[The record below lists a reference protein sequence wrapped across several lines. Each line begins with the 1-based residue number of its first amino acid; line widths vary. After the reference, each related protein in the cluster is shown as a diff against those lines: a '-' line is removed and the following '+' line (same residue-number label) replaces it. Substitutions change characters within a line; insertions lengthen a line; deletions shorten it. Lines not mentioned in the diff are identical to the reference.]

1 MGIVPLLSENENNE
15 TSWLWN
21 KKRQKKQWKKNS
33 ELNAKIVSQ
42 LQQYQQK
49 MVKNPS
55 IVQCVDIDMQVQR
68 TLVNQIHKCMW
79 YYKGKEFNETPEDFQ
94 GFVYEITDINTG
106 KKYIGKKN
114 FWKPKILP
122 KTKTRKRRVR
132 TRTESDWRTYFGSS
146 EEVKLLVE
154 ERADD
159 FKREILRLCKSKG
172 EMTYFEMKEQFDRDV
187 LFREDYYNEFIGGKI
202 HSKHLKGISNV

>member
-1 MGIVPLLSENENNE
+1 
-15 TSWLWN
+15 
-21 KKRQKKQWKKNS
+21 
-33 ELNAKIVSQ
+33 
-42 LQQYQQK
+42 
-49 MVKNPS
+49 
-55 IVQCVDIDMQVQR
+55 
-68 TLVNQIHKCMW
+68 MW
-79 YYKGKEFNETPEDFQ
+79 YYNGKEFNETPEEFQ
-94 GFVYEITDINTG
+94 GFVYMITDINTG
-106 KKYIGKKN
+106 RKYIGKKN

-132 TRTESDWRTYFGSS
+132 TRTESDWKTYFGSS

-202 HSKHLKGISNV
+202 HSKHLKGISDV

>member
-1 MGIVPLLSENENNE
+1 
-15 TSWLWN
+15 
-21 KKRQKKQWKKNS
+21 
-33 ELNAKIVSQ
+33 
-42 LQQYQQK
+42 
-49 MVKNPS
+49 
-55 IVQCVDIDMQVQR
+55 
-68 TLVNQIHKCMW
+68 MW
-79 YYKGKEFNETPEDFQ
+79 YYKEKEFNETPEDFQ
-94 GFVYEITDINTG
+94 GFVYMITDINTG

-159 FKREILRLCKSKG
+159 LKEKFF
-172 EMTYFEMKEQFDRDV
+172 TYVKQRV
-187 LFREDYYNEFIGGKI
+187 R
-202 HSKHLKGISNV
+202 